1 MKKERMKGFVAGLL
15 VAVLALGLIG
25 TAAATIG
32 KRTVEVDYTDIK
44 IELNGEKVTPVDANG
59 NAVEPFAINGTTYLP
74 VRAVSNALGL
84 DVGWD
89 GATSTVK
96 LENKALAAHSPADV
110 LETMKLYKEIEDAA
124 EYGELILDSIMTRM
138 LGTVNQN
145 GDEDDDLNALNDL
158 NNDIAALEAWN
169 DAFSETK
176 DAMRGEAALSDE
188 LNYISDCL
196 VDLTYGIEDARYANA
211 NAKSFIM
218 FRDTESYSGFMT
230 WYSTSY
236 SLFRDA
242 KNQASGQFDVMYQ
255 MLADAIS

>member
-96 LENKALAAHSPADV
+96 LAGGAENSNNLLAFYKALEEGFTTLEDNFNWILSGTITSESLSEIVPEGAYEQYVGKTMLEATKMLIEEDV
-110 LETMKLYKEIEDAA
+110 SVVDVFYDLSKEAGYLDDEDLEVYFEYKRLSDLLSAN
-124 EYGELILDSIMTRM
+124 LDSLVRGGAEEKTVMATAGQSCGSCLLHSMT
-138 LGTVNQN
+138 VQN
-145 GDEDDDLNALNDL
+145 
-158 NNDIAALEAWN
+158 
-169 DAFSETK
+169 
-176 DAMRGEAALSDE
+176 
-188 LNYISDCL
+188 
-196 VDLTYGIEDARYANA
+196 
-211 NAKSFIM
+211 
-218 FRDTESYSGFMT
+218 
-230 WYSTSY
+230 
-236 SLFRDA
+236 LFW
-242 KNQASGQFDVMYQ
+242 
-255 MLADAIS
+255 DAI

>member
-96 LENKALAAHSPADV
+96 LAGGAENSNNLLAFYKALEEGFTTLEDNFNWILSGTITSESLSEIVPEGAYEQYVGKTMLEATKMLIEEDV
-110 LETMKLYKEIEDAA
+110 SVVDVFYDLSKEAGYLDDEDLEVYFEYKRLSDLLSAN
-124 EYGELILDSIMTRM
+124 LDSLVRGGVEEKTVMATAGQSCGSCLLHSMT
-138 LGTVNQN
+138 VQN
-145 GDEDDDLNALNDL
+145 
-158 NNDIAALEAWN
+158 
-169 DAFSETK
+169 
-176 DAMRGEAALSDE
+176 
-188 LNYISDCL
+188 
-196 VDLTYGIEDARYANA
+196 
-211 NAKSFIM
+211 
-218 FRDTESYSGFMT
+218 
-230 WYSTSY
+230 
-236 SLFRDA
+236 LFW
-242 KNQASGQFDVMYQ
+242 
-255 MLADAIS
+255 DAI